1 MSEPT
6 LTKPTQQRQWFQFS
20 LRTLLLMMLV
30 FGCGLGWFMAKR
42 RQAQQA
48 WKRIEEAEKLDIDLI
63 AVDDNRAMG
72 GIHHEGTWLE
82 EWLGIA
88 LPSPLGSAVVKTSRN
103 LTPEL
108 QELAKFPELTYL
120 WLEVENLTDE
130 QLAPFAG
137 EKRPTTLQ
145 IGWSPLRGTGLAYL
159 AGNDSLE
166 DLRLLH
172 CEYLTDEAIYSIPKL
187 PSLTQLTIEN
197 CPLTGVSL
205 GHLATACPNLKTLV
219 LADAPLNMEGLQEI
233 GTLHSLK
240 SLTINHI
247 EIDNIGLSYLNDLVH
262 LRELYC
268 HPAEFSDV
276 GLEHL
281 SKHPLLENL
290 RLSEMPI
297 TDAGMAHLSSLLE
310 LRKVDL
316 EQTDI
321 GDRGLQ
327 HIQSQKLESLRLN
340 FTFIT
345 DASATQLTR
354 FPRLQVLEL
363 SGTKITDACVP
374 ELAKL
379 PQLEI
384 LTLDK
389 TAITEDA
396 LSHLSH
402 SKTLKALTLPKMLKG
417 TPGANTLQ
425 LNNPG
430 LEVRFL

>member
-6 LTKPTQQRQWFQFS
+6 LAIPTRRRRWFQFS

-30 FGCGLGWFMAKR
+30 FGCGLGWFTAKR

-48 WKRIEEAEKLDIDLI
+48 WKRISDAEKVNIVLS
-63 AVDDNRAMG
+63 AADDNHTTG
-72 GIHHEGTWLE
+72 HIWHEGTWLE
-82 EWLGIA
+82 ERLGIA

-103 LTPEL
+103 PTPEL
-108 QELAKFPELTYL
+108 QELAKFPELTDI

-137 EKRPTTLQ
+137 EKRLTTLQ

-219 LADAPLNMEGLQEI
+219 LDDAPIKMEGLQEI

-240 SLTINHI
+240 SLTINHV
-247 EIDNIGLSYLNDLVH
+247 EIDNIGLSYLNDLVR

-297 TDAGMAHLSSLLE
+297 TDAGMTHLSNLLE

-321 GDRGLQ
+321 GDQGLQ
-327 HIQSQKLESLRLN
+327 NIQSQNLESLRLN
-340 FTFIT
+340 FTSIT

-354 FPRLQVLEL
+354 FPRLQILEL
-363 SGTKITDACVP
+363 SGTKITDACIPV
-374 ELAKL
+374 LAKL
-379 PQLEI
+379 LRLEI
-384 LTLDK
+384 LKLDK

-396 LSHLSH
+396 LLHLSRI
-402 SKTLKALTLPKMLKG
+402 KTLKSLTLPKKLRG
-417 TPGANTLQ
+417 TRGASALQ
-425 LNNPG
+425 LKNRD
-430 LEVRFL
+430 LEIRFL